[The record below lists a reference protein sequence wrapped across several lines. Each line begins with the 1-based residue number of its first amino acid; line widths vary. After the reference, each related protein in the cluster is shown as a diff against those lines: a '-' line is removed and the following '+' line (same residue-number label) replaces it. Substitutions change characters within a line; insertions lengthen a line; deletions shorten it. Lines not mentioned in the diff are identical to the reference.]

1 MKSNESN
8 EQNLVHKE
16 QLCLDYVRICDL
28 QGSETQGEVLDQ
40 LLQLQFLFLQHI
52 HIYPC

>member
-1 MKSNESN
+1 MIQMN
-8 EQNLVHKE
+8 KE

-40 LLQLQFLFLQHI
+40 LLQLQQLQFLFLQHI
-52 HIYPC
+52 HIHPC